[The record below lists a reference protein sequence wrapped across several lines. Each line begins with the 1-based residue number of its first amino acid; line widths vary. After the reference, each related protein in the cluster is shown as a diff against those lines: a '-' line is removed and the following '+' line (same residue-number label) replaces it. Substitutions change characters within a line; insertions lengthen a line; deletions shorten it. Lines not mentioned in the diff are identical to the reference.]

1 MRNGITMTD
10 LAQYSAA
17 RRDAQRSGSK
27 VVVPYTTCPYCR
39 QIFGPWGRELV
50 EPCRLCERP
59 LHRSI
64 GWTRPRQV
72 VLLLGT
78 INTLQGIGMMLAG
91 ILFVIGT
98 TTLRGLC
105 TCVALAL
112 FVSASA
118 YIADGVLAWRTRLSR
133 TFGRI
138 LIGSEAR
145 VAGAATMAFGLT
157 ALLLSF
163 AGFAYLVA
171 QPG

>member
-1 MRNGITMTD
+1 MTD
-10 LAQYSAA
+10 LAQYSGT
-17 RRDAQRSGSK
+17 RRDAQRSGYREGM
-27 VVVPYTTCPYCR
+27 PFITCPYCR
-39 QIFGPWGRELV
+39 QVFGPWGRELI
-50 EPCRLCERP
+50 EPCQLCERP

-64 GWTRPRQV
+64 GWTRPRGV
-72 VLLLGT
+72 VLLLET

-112 FVSASA
+112 FASATA

-138 LIGSEAR
+138 LTGSEAR
-145 VAGAATMAFGLT
+145 AAGAATIVFGLA

-163 AGFAYLVA
+163 AGLAGFAFLVT